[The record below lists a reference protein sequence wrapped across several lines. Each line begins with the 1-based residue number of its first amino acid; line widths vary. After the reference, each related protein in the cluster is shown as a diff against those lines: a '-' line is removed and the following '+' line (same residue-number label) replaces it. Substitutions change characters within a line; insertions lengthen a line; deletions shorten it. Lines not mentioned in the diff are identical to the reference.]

1 VNIQEYILSGIV
13 ESYVLG
19 LADESER
26 KEFEQYA
33 AQYPEVLA
41 ARKAFEESLEQH
53 ALGNAVQP
61 PERVKHR
68 FLEAIDEI
76 SSINQTNVITM
87 ENSTPV
93 RKSGFSRFLAAA
105 SIILL
110 IGVAWFAYSL
120 YDKNKD
126 LKTTNDTLQAKLT
139 SSDSI
144 LNKIVEEQKVQKKS
158 DITVVNMAGTKAA
171 PHSSASVFWDTAS
184 ASVYLVLKNMP
195 KLPSDQQYQLWAII
209 DKTPKNLGV
218 FDMKDENFIL
228 KMENT
233 QKADAFAITIEK
245 KGGAPSPTLEKMQT
259 LGSIKQSQ

>member
-1 VNIQEYILSGIV
+1 VNIQEYISSGIV

-19 LADESER
+19 LADDSEQ
-26 KEFEQYA
+26 KEFEQYC

-41 ARKAFEESLEQH
+41 ARKAFEETVEQH
-53 ALGNAVQP
+53 ALSNAVQP
-61 PERVKHR
+61 PEHVKRR
-68 FLEAIDEI
+68 FLEAIDEF
-76 SSINQTNVITM
+76 SSINQTKVITM
-87 ENSTPV
+87 ENSAPV
-93 RKSGFSRFLAAA
+93 RKSGFLRFLAAA

-110 IGVAWFAYSL
+110 IGAAWLAYSL
-120 YDKNKD
+120 YSSNKD
-126 LKTTNDTLQAKLT
+126 LKSKNESLQARAN

-144 LNKIVEEQKVQKKS
+144 LNKIVDEQKAQKKS
-158 DITVVNMAGTKAA
+158 DITVVNMQGTKAA

-218 FDMKDENFIL
+218 FDFKDENFIL
-228 KMENT
+228 RMENT

-245 KGGAPSPTLEKMQT
+245 KGGNPSPTLEKMQAI
-259 LGSIKQSQ
+259 GSIKQSQ